1 MNENNYSAID
11 ARMLMELAAVK
22 TTLDAIIGLLQAKK
36 KMFNGLTY
44 DEVKMV
50 LDMFCEKGEDDA

>member
-11 ARMLMELAAVK
+11 ARMLMELAATK

-36 KMFNGLTY
+36 KMYDGLTY
-44 DEVKMV
+44 DEVKMI
-50 LDMFCEKGEDDA
+50 LTMFCEEGDNNA

>member
-11 ARMLMELAAVK
+11 ARMLMELAAAK

-36 KMFNGLTY
+36 KMFDGLKY
-44 DEVKMV
+44 EEVKML
-50 LDMFCEKGEDDA
+50 LDMFCEEGE